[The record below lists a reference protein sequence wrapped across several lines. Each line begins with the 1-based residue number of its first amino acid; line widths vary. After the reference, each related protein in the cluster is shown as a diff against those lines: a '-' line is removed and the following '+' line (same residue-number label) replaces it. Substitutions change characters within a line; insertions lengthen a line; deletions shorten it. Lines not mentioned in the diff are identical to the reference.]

1 MNASDK
7 EINTIIMQE
16 IGLEIGENN
25 RIYDQD
31 TGVKITI
38 NNMDVIAPGNHCDKQ
53 SIEFDPH
60 NNRKLMSQLFG
71 YFLDKHSEETDI
83 DILAYY
89 NVDDGKNGYIEC
101 RMSNN
106 ELISSKSY
114 QRDSLKYTDIIM
126 RLNGET
132 NTDEL
137 EKFDTPIE
145 RKSILNEKDKLK

>member
-16 IGLEIGENN
+16 IGLEVGENN

-38 NNMDVIAPGNHCDKQ
+38 NNMDVIAPGNYCDKQ

-137 EKFDTPIE
+137 EKFDTPME
-145 RKSILNEKDKLK
+145 RKSILSKKG